1 MFPDCVY
8 NQWSLVI
15 SCLSFDFLVPFFCAL
30 LVLVPISHLAKWRLL
45 MFGDFFLLLSTL
57 LCLLS

>member
-1 MFPDCVY
+1 MFPDGAC

-30 LVLVPISHLAKWRLL
+30 LVLVHISHFVEWL
-45 MFGDFFLLLSTL
+45 FYV
-57 LCLLS
+57 